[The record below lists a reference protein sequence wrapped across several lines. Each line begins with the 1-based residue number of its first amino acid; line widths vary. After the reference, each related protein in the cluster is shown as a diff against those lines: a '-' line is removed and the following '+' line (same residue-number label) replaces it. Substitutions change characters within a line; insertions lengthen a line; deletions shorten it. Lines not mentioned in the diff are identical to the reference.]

1 MRYLLSILKDRRGY
15 GTAELMIMIV
25 IAAAVSGA
33 VLTALLPSMQN
44 MHNKAS
50 NNIRTFG
57 GSGF

>member
-1 MRYLLSILKDRRGY
+1 MRYLLAILKDRRGY
-15 GTAELMIMIV
+15 GTAELMIMIA